1 MKTMKKFIIA
11 AALLLAGFATA
22 SAQKIKGSD
31 TVLPLSQKEAEEYMK
46 VNPSATVT
54 VTGGGSGVGISAL
67 MEGKAMLSA
76 KCRPETR
83 SSCRS
88 TYSPTTRRL
97 SRLPGKKPTQSS
109 AKFSQP

>member
-67 MEGKAMLSA
+67 MEG
-76 KCRPETR
+76 
-83 SSCRS
+83 
-88 TYSPTTRRL
+88 TTAIARL
-97 SRLPGKKPTQSS
+97 R
-109 AKFSQP
+109 AA

>member
-54 VTGGGSGVGISAL
+54 VTGGV
-67 MEGKAMLSA
+67 KVFQ
-76 KCRPETR
+76 RV
-83 SSCRS
+83 
-88 TYSPTTRRL
+88 
-97 SRLPGKKPTQSS
+97 
-109 AKFSQP
+109 FSYVRNFTCDFFRTELCVARFV

>member
-54 VTGGGSGVGISAL
+54 VTGGGSGVPGRVCSRCAAAR
-67 MEGKAMLSA
+67 G
-76 KCRPETR
+76 ETA
-83 SSCRS
+83 C
-88 TYSPTTRRL
+88 PW
-97 SRLPGKKPTQSS
+97 
-109 AKFSQP
+109 